1 LLAYFPAGVGA
12 PDSGQAQTKMRH
24 RGAGFSYRESAAIVQ
39 AMKAT
44 IDSAGRLLIPKA
56 IRRATGLTPNM
67 VLEVRSRDGV
77 IEIEPAP
84 SPVVLERQGRLLIA
98 APARPTATLTSEMVE
113 QTRRRVRRGEATEP
127 ETSEA

>member
-1 LLAYFPAGVGA
+1 
-12 PDSGQAQTKMRH
+12 
-24 RGAGFSYRESAAIVQ
+24 
-39 AMKAT
+39 MKAT

-84 SPVVLERQGRLLIA
+84 SPVVLEPKGRLLIA
-98 APARPTATLTSEMVE
+98 APARPAATLSSEMVE